1 MEAAP
6 PSPCLVIS
14 PHRDD
19 ACFSLGGAI
28 HRWQELGREVTVVNL
43 FTGHPGPH
51 LSPQAEAYHQRFG
64 AVDLMELRRQRDQE
78 ALEIIGVP
86 YIDLN
91 HQDCLYR
98 LGADGV
104 GWRYP
109 EPEHIFG
116 ILHPEEGPLPQA
128 LVASLRSRI
137 HLTEATLVLAPLAV
151 GNHVDHQLAHRMA
164 RLLAEEGLPVAFYED
179 APYVFSPRGPED
191 LTRRSSGMEAEV
203 VWLDQR
209 HLESKRKAIGAYQST
224 VPIELFAAYSQSFAG
239 GHAAERIWRL
249 PPSV

>member
-6 PSPCLVIS
+6 PGPYLVIS

-28 HRWQELGREVTVVNL
+28 HQWQELGRKVTVVNL

-51 LSPQAEAYHQRFG
+51 LSPQAEAYHRRFG
-64 AVDLMELRRQRDQE
+64 SVDLMELRRQRDQK
-78 ALEIIGVP
+78 ALEILGVP
-86 YIDLN
+86 NIDLD

-98 LGADGV
+98 IDSDGV

-116 ILHPEEGPLPQA
+116 VLHPEEGTLPQE
-128 LVASLRSRI
+128 LVACLRSRI
-137 HLTEATLVLAPLAV
+137 HLTETTLVLAPLAV

-164 RLLAEEGLPVAFYED
+164 RLLAEDGLPIAFYED
-179 APYVFSPRGPED
+179 APYVFSPMGPED
-191 LTRRSSGMEAEV
+191 LTRKSSGMEPEV
-203 VWLDQR
+203 LWLEKR
-209 HLESKRKAIGAYQST
+209 HLEGKRKAIGAYRSA
-224 VPIELFAAYSQSFAG
+224 VPIEAFAAYSQSFSG